1 MIAQGVRMP
10 QIESPLNQLAQVEQI
25 RQAQQTNALRQAEM
39 QQLQQEQARTRQM
52 REALARGVS
61 PTGQFSREKALEGLP
76 GDLSFEVAEQISKFE
91 ESEYKNLSAKAKAIA
106 DATGMYEDQLARAPD
121 LQSFI
126 KITLQGLEDPVYGK
140 FLAGKGTTRDKA
152 IQNIQQVMAQNPQN
166 GLDVLKRGA
175 VSGADVIRQSL
186 VDRST
191 PSTLGKL
198 QNERQAL
205 LDQGVPFD
213 DKRIRDY
220 DQRIA
225 KEIAIPGPSTV
236 VIGGAQETALQKRLG
251 EKRADRIIEQQGKA
265 ADAAKV
271 INNIEI
277 GRDLLNQGTIVGY
290 GAEGLATLNAALER
304 AGLDFGYN
312 DAAANTRAYIAT
324 MGGNVGSIITLF
336 GAGTGLSDADRE
348 YAQIMAGGNV
358 NLTEDALRKIL
369 LINEVQSRYAIDQ
382 YNKSVEKVAPEL
394 MAEVPPPSS
403 EYTSY
408 MRDFKAGKVKGVTD
422 GSAPLKPDA
431 APVGRGARAT
441 TGAPP
446 AAINFLKQNDTPEN
460 RRFFDQKYGAG
471 ASKSVLG
478 R

>member
-1 MIAQGVRMP
+1 MQGF
-10 QIESPLNQLAQVEQI
+10 Q
-25 RQAQQTNALRQAEM
+25 
-39 QQLQQEQARTRQM
+39 
-52 REALARGVS
+52 
-61 PTGQFSREKALEGLP
+61 
-76 GDLSFEVAEQISKFE
+76 
-91 ESEYKNLSAKAKAIA
+91 
-106 DATGMYEDQLARAPD
+106 
-121 LQSFI
+121 
-126 KITLQGLEDPVYGK
+126 DPVYGT
-140 FLAGKGTTRDKA
+140 FLAEKGATPDKVM
-152 IQNIQQVMAQNPQN
+152 QNIQQVMAQNPQN
-166 GLDVLKRGA
+166 GLDVLKRQA
-175 VSGADVIRQSL
+175 VSGADTIRQSL
-186 VDRST
+186 IDRST